1 MYFKDLFE
9 KKNYLKIRMK
19 SAPNFLQKKNKFSL
33 REKLREFKT
42 AFRHK
47 NLKYL
52 TYNSQIDFEYNEK
65 LLTNLG
71 YDLEATKQIL
81 SSENLDYFDKELSW
95 HYHIF
100 SALSKKKEKLRLLEI
115 GTGIGNFTNFLS
127 KIFKDSEIITV
138 DLPHNDPNFINQRH
152 SKENLDTTNSR
163 KEEFFFNKEKIISMN
178 TKKQNEFIFKREQ
191 NLRND
196 NIRLYEID
204 SFHIIDKF
212 EKNSFDLIWVDGDH
226 LNPQATIDI
235 SNSFHLLKQ
244 NGIMLCDDILK
255 KEKNSKYSSN
265 ETFFSLISLENKNLI
280 KNKFLIKRCWKINA
294 IRKKYISITSKN

>member
-1 MYFKDLFE
+1 
-9 KKNYLKIRMK
+9 MK
-19 SAPNFLQKKNKFSL
+19 SPPNFLQKKIKFSL
-33 REKLREFKT
+33 RKRLREFKT
-42 AFRHK
+42 ALRHK

-52 TYNSQIDFEYNEK
+52 TYNSQIDFESNEK
-65 LLTNLG
+65 LLTDLG
-71 YDLEATKQIL
+71 YDLEYTKQIL

-100 SALSKKKEKLRLLEI
+100 SALSKKKEKLKLLEI

-127 KIFKDSEIITV
+127 KIFKDSEIITI
-138 DLPHNDPNFINQRH
+138 DLPSNDQNFINQRH
-152 SKENLDTTNSR
+152 KKENFDIKNNR
-163 KEEFFFNKEKIISMN
+163 KEEIFFKKEKIILMN
-178 TKKQNEFIFKREQ
+178 TKKNNEFISKREQ

-196 NIRLYEID
+196 NIKLYETD

-212 EKNSFDLIWVDGDH
+212 EKNSFDLIWIDGDH

-244 NGIMLCDDILK
+244 NGIMLCDDVLK
-255 KEKNSKYSSN
+255 KKDNSKYSSN
-265 ETFFSLISLENKNLI
+265 ETFFTLISLENKNLI
-280 KNKFLIKRCWKINA
+280 KNKFLIKRCWNINA

>member
-1 MYFKDLFE
+1 MYFKGLFL

-19 SAPNFLQKKNKFSL
+19 SAPNLLQKKNKFNL

-42 AFRHK
+42 ALRHK

-52 TYNSQIDFEYNEK
+52 TYNSQIDFESNEK
-65 LLTNLG
+65 LLTDLG
-71 YDLEATKQIL
+71 YDLEYTKQIL

-100 SALSKKKEKLRLLEI
+100 SALSKKKKKLKLLEI

-127 KIFKDSEIITV
+127 KIFKDSEIITI
-138 DLPHNDPNFINQRH
+138 DLPSNDQNFINQRH
-152 SKENLDTTNSR
+152 KKENFDIKNNR
-163 KEEFFFNKEKIISMN
+163 KEEIFFKKEKIILMN
-178 TKKQNEFIFKREQ
+178 TKKNNEFISKREQ

-196 NIRLYEID
+196 NIKLYETD

-212 EKNSFDLIWVDGDH
+212 EKNSFDLIWIDGDH

-244 NGIMLCDDILK
+244 NGIMLCDDVFEK
-255 KEKNSKYSSN
+255 KDNSKYSSN
-265 ETFFSLISLENKNLI
+265 ETFFTLISLENKNLI
-280 KNKFLIKRCWKINA
+280 KNKFLIKRCWNINA

>member
-1 MYFKDLFE
+1 
-9 KKNYLKIRMK
+9 MK
-19 SAPNFLQKKNKFSL
+19 SPPNFLQKKIKFSL
-33 REKLREFKT
+33 RERLSEFKT
-42 AFRHK
+42 ALRHK

-52 TYNSQIDFEYNEK
+52 TYNSQIDFESNEK
-65 LLTNLG
+65 LLTDLG
-71 YDLEATKQIL
+71 YDLEYTKQIL

-100 SALSKKKEKLRLLEI
+100 SALSKKKEKLKLLEI

-127 KIFKDSEIITV
+127 KIFKDSEIITI
-138 DLPHNDPNFINQRH
+138 DLPSNDQNFINQRH
-152 SKENLDTTNSR
+152 KKDNFDIKNNR
-163 KEEFFFNKEKIISMN
+163 KEEIFFKKEKIILMN
-178 TKKQNEFIFKREQ
+178 TKKNNEFISKREQ

-196 NIRLYEID
+196 NIKLYETD

-212 EKNSFDLIWVDGDH
+212 EKNSFDLIWIDGDH

-244 NGIMLCDDILK
+244 NGIMLCDDVLK
-255 KEKNSKYSSN
+255 KKNNSKYSSN
-265 ETFFSLISLENKNLI
+265 ETFFTLISLENKNLI
-280 KNKFLIKRCWKINA
+280 KNKFLIKRCWNINA